1 MSKPL
6 LVDLFCGAGGMSHG
20 FAQAGFN
27 VVAGVDCDSDSLAT
41 FQVNYPTSR
50 ALSADLAQIPPQQL
64 AQVVGIAP
72 GDLDCLVGGP
82 PCQGFSRNRAFNHV
96 DGVFVDDPRNDLYW
110 HFFEYVAYWRPK
122 AVLLENVPEI
132 LIRKDGAFRDAV
144 FERFCS
150 LGYHVEA
157 QVLNAAEF
165 GVPQSRRR
173 AFFVAGRDG
182 QKLPFPA
189 PTTVPGPRAGRR
201 TPESA
206 DYIAGPSSKGGT
218 LPLFDAL
225 PLGPTVWD
233 AIQDLYAVYA
243 DSLDSACP
251 YAAVPDTAYQAERR
265 LGSGVAH
272 NHFPWPLTERQLRRM
287 RLLGEGQG
295 VLHLPPDLQTKGS
308 YGSAYRR
315 LQADA
320 QALTLTTW
328 LFHPGSG
335 MFTHPFADR
344 VLTIRE
350 AARLQSFQ
358 DTFRFTGRYH
368 AQCRQVGN
376 AVAPLVAFHLA
387 NAIQPFLN

>member
-1 MSKPL
+1 MSQLL
-6 LVDLFCGAGGMSHG
+6 LVDLFCGAGGLSHG
-20 FAQAGFN
+20 FAQAGFTIA
-27 VVAGVDCDSDSLAT
+27 AGVDCDPDALAT
-41 FQVNYPTSR
+41 FRANYPTSR
-50 ALSADLAQIPPQQL
+50 ALPADLAQIPPQQL
-64 AQVVGIAP
+64 AQAVGIAP
-72 GDLDCLVGGP
+72 DDLDCLVGGP

-96 DGVFVDDPRNDLYW
+96 DGAFVDDPRNDLYW

-144 FERFCS
+144 FERFHG
-150 LGYHVEA
+150 LGYQVEA

-173 AFFVAGRDG
+173 AFFLAGRDG

-189 PTTVPGPRAGRR
+189 PTTAPGPRAGRR

-206 DYIAGPSSKGGT
+206 EYIGGPSSNGAT
-218 LPLFDAL
+218 FVFDAL
-225 PLGPTVWD
+225 PFGPTVWA
-233 AIQDLYAVYA
+233 AIKDLYAVYA
-243 DSLDSACP
+243 DCLDTASP
-251 YAAVPDTAYQAERR
+251 YAAAPDTTYQADRR
-265 LGSGVAH
+265 RGSSVVY

-287 RLLGEGQG
+287 RLLSEGQG

-315 LQADA
+315 LQASA

-387 NAIQPFLN
+387 NAIRPFVS